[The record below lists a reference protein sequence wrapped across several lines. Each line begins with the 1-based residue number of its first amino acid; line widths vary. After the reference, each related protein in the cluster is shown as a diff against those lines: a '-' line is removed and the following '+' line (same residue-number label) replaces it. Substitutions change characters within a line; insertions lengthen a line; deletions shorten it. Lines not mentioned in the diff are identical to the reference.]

1 MRNLALTFFVL
12 FSLIFLACEKP
23 TSEVEVEAASSRLDT
38 IAAVVM
44 NDSMWRA
51 DSIQMWDLW
60 GQFWFYDDNDR
71 NDSAIIICKRMIEM
85 GQPMMEFRF
94 DSTIFEKY
102 AKAFGGIGYNLLMKR
117 QLEDGFTLIKKSYD
131 LITEKFGENQPR
143 NSELCTGF
151 TIYYQLKGDYDQ
163 ALYYCDKSL
172 KIRRNSIPGLH
183 YYEGNVYGNYAV
195 VYVEMGMFD
204 KAIEYLQKALENY
217 RLTNPYAMAH
227 AHSFLSYAYLQNKDY
242 SQAIVHARECIRL
255 ATEDQP
261 WKKKGFIRFPTGK
274 KQIEWHYFDLPNV
287 YVLLGSAYREMG
299 LLDTSVEQ
307 FKKAIDLGLVQ
318 WEKSGDIV
326 ATAWLELGKTYAK
339 MNEPALA
346 KDAFKQVEPILEK
359 YSGKGKSNIADAWRE
374 TGHLQLESEE
384 PDSAV
389 FYFQKAL
396 QVTSQAFSLKDFFQN
411 APADSLTPS
420 LLLLDLLEEKACAL
434 VLSFQK
440 SDKQEALLS
449 SLKTFGLA
457 SSLTESMRHSLK
469 WQDSKQNLS
478 KRAQSIFEGAVET
491 SLAMHQLTGDVENEE
506 LAFTF
511 AERSKAFTLLENLQS
526 ERAKS
531 FSGISSDLL
540 EREEKINQEIALYQR
555 FILEEKQNSL
565 HPNAEKLAF
574 WQNTLLDLKK
584 SQDSLLTIFEKNYP
598 EYYRLKYENPIATTA
613 QIQRKLKANETLIE
627 YFLGDSTLYTFT
639 VNKTGLN
646 YHQQKID
653 STFFQ
658 TIDQLRHFANTPNQ
672 GAAWT
677 TDYRQYVAD
686 TRYLYQ
692 TLLEPAL
699 DTTSSLTPHPFP
711 NDRDRLSLIII
722 PDGILGYLPFNLLLT
737 KEPDPAVVADYSYR
751 GLPYLVSN
759 YDIRY
764 EYSATLMLE
773 SQKMRSKVRNWL
785 PWHNEPAYCGFA
797 PTYGDGE
804 AIAKRGEEDSLKLS
818 ELFTGLVRGKLGA
831 LRFNRPE
838 IEEASAA
845 MEGKVFEAEAAT
857 EAEFKRQA
865 SQANILHLAMHAL
878 TNDREPLFSQL
889 VFTQDDGDTTEDGR
903 LHAYELQNMKLKADL
918 AVLSA
923 CNTGAGKLQRGEG
936 VMSLSRAFKFAG
948 VPNVVMSLWQAD
960 DLSTKTIVGDFF
972 RHLKAGMRK
981 DKALCEAQ
989 RNFIKNIEDQR
1000 LTHPFYWSTFMLV
1013 GDGEPV
1019 FFNGIMRA
1027 SAILWLAV
1035 LSLLIATAWFFRKKI

>member
-44 NDSMWRA
+44 NDSMWKLDSAEAYRLFILRANYINFEKSDSLRIVVDSLYKIAIRMNVYRDDSLSYYYKWSTPDAYGIINRWEGKLDESIENTLLHIKMLSQRFGEINYLLIGAYNKLGYTYVGRGDYEKGIECHQKALYIVKKLYGENKFYVGHLLSDLGEAYTAMGEPQQAIHYFDKAAESYSKVTPIGLIRAFVGKSKVYLKEGQITQAKETLAFLESIA
-51 DSIQMWDLW
+51 DSIYNIPKYNFTYLPKHLKTKSLFT
-60 GQFWFYDDNDR
+60 G
-71 NDSAIIICKRMIEM
+71 RMYHAWA
-85 GQPMMEFRF
+85 QV
-94 DSTIFEKY
+94 
-102 AKAFGGIGYNLLMKR
+102 L
-117 QLEDGFTLIKKSYD
+117 LED
-131 LITEKFGENQPR
+131 
-143 NSELCTGF
+143 
-151 TIYYQLKGDYDQ
+151 
-163 ALYYCDKSL
+163 
-172 KIRRNSIPGLH
+172 
-183 YYEGNVYGNYAV
+183 
-195 VYVEMGMFD
+195 
-204 KAIEYLQKALENY
+204 
-217 RLTNPYAMAH
+217 
-227 AHSFLSYAYLQNKDY
+227 
-242 SQAIVHARECIRL
+242 
-255 ATEDQP
+255 
-261 WKKKGFIRFPTGK
+261 
-274 KQIEWHYFDLPNV
+274 
-287 YVLLGSAYREMG
+287 
-299 LLDTSVEQ
+299 
-307 FKKAIDLGLVQ
+307 
-318 WEKSGDIV
+318 
-326 ATAWLELGKTYAK
+326 
-339 MNEPALA
+339 
-346 KDAFKQVEPILEK
+346 
-359 YSGKGKSNIADAWRE
+359 
-374 TGHLQLESEE
+374 
-384 PDSAV
+384 
-389 FYFQKAL
+389 
-396 QVTSQAFSLKDFFQN
+396 
-411 APADSLTPS
+411 
-420 LLLLDLLEEKACAL
+420 
-434 VLSFQK
+434 
-440 SDKQEALLS
+440 
-449 SLKTFGLA
+449 
-457 SSLTESMRHSLK
+457 
-469 WQDSKQNLS
+469 
-478 KRAQSIFEGAVET
+478 
-491 SLAMHQLTGDVENEE
+491 GDVENAKKYISRLLEDSKSHFLLQQYLGEGYKFYGDALCLERNFDHALKYYQLALEE
-506 LAFTF
+506 HQKIQVPNYSKILDAKMAIANLYLKKGDPLKALEAYQEIISNQLPGFSPGSANENPEFSQLIGSPFLIDLFHAKSKGFLSLYSQQHEPHYLLAALDAITLADQLSEKMRKSYRRDLSKFAAIKKSLHIQETGIQCALALHNETKDPRHLETAWEF
-511 AERSKAFTLLENLQS
+511 AEKHKAAVLLESIRDEEWKSVTGITNAMQTQENQFKTDIAYYEKSIFQEYQKEYPDSAQISKWQS
-526 ERAKS
+526 KLFDVKS
-531 FSGISSDLL
+531 S
-540 EREEKINQEIALYQR
+540 Y
-555 FILEEKQNSL
+555 
-565 HPNAEKLAF
+565 
-574 WQNTLLDLKK
+574 
-584 SQDSLLTIFEKNYP
+584 DSLLTGIEKANP
-598 EYYRLKYENPIATTA
+598 DYYRLKYGNVPIEVGR
-613 QIQRKLKANETLIE
+613 IIKSLKQDETLIE

-653 STFFQ
+653 SAFFQ
-658 TIDQLRHFANTPNQ
+658 TIDRLRHFANTPNR

-677 TDYRQYVAD
+677 SDYTQYITDA
-686 TRYLYQ
+686 RYLYQ
-692 TLLEPAL
+692 ILLEPSL
-699 DTTSSLTPHPFP
+699 DTNSSLIPHP
-711 NDRDRLSLIII
+711 LSLIII